1 MGVEIE
7 RKFLVINEDWKRQVT
22 ETVRL
27 RDGLVALAGGRKVRV
42 RIAGETATLTV
53 KGRRRGLGRSEF
65 EYAIPLTDA
74 EQMLA
79 EFCGRPGQLIEK
91 TRHIIPSGN
100 LKWEVDVFHGLL
112 CGITTA
118 EIELPSADTSFAR
131 PDWLGVEVTGN
142 FRFSTRR
149 MVRERSRAHWAVG
162 AVSLLRTLRRTT
174 RHLLG
179 RTPIRPQVTPR
190 R

>member
-7 RKFLVINEDWKRQVT
+7 RKFLVIGEDWKRHVT
-22 ETVRL
+22 DSVRL
-27 RDGLVALAGGRKVRV
+27 RDGLVASAGGRKVRV

-65 EYAIPLTDA
+65 EYAIPLADA

-79 EFCGRPGQLIEK
+79 EFCGRPGRLIEK
-91 TRHIIPSGN
+91 TRHIIPAGD

-112 CGITTA
+112 GGITTA
-118 EIELPSADTSFAR
+118 EIELPTADTTFAR

-149 MVRERSRAHWAVG
+149 MVQERSRARWSAG
-162 AVSLLRTLRRTT
+162 AILRTLRTTT

-179 RTPIRPQVTPR
+179 RVQIRPQFTPR